1 MLWPDLVV
9 VSVLGLTI
17 YMHTCTVSRWS
28 FDFQGDELKKQVALV
43 KAIAEFL
50 LDSQIP
56 AFVSNIVRI
65 IYAGHLIKTLLNSIA
80 ASLVTK
86 TKVV

>member
-1 MLWPDLVV
+1 MAWPCSSDRFGPYDIQAHL
-9 VSVLGLTI
+9 S
-17 YMHTCTVSRWS
+17 SA
-28 FDFQGDELKKQVALV
+28 FQGDELKKQVALV

-80 ASLVTK
+80 ACLVT
-86 TKVV
+86 